1 MIMNNKKLA
10 LFVAITFMFILTLAL
25 PKINYYILTP
35 MYIGFILVAL
45 YDIGKDIPD

>member
-10 LFVAITFMFILTLAL
+10 LFVAITVMFILTLAL

-35 MYIGFILVAL
+35 MYIGFILVTL